1 MSITEYEDK
10 IKDIVENGDYS
21 QFIYDFL
28 SIYDKISKATITKL
42 RKGSNNLSKLPGEVH
57 LKNKLYFK
65 ETDGKV
71 LQAYSD
77 LEDKISELKSK
88 PRYII
93 VTDYKQLLAKDT
105 QNSDSLDIKFKELP
119 QYFDFFLAWN
129 GIEKADFEKENPAD
143 LKAAERFA
151 KLFDEI

>member
-57 LKNKLYFK
+57 LKISYILKKLM
-65 ETDGKV
+65 E
-71 LQAYSD
+71 
-77 LEDKISELKSK
+77 
-88 PRYII
+88 
-93 VTDYKQLLAKDT
+93 
-105 QNSDSLDIKFKELP
+105 KFC
-119 QYFDFFLAWN
+119 
-129 GIEKADFEKENPAD
+129 
-143 LKAAERFA
+143 
-151 KLFDEI
+151 KLILI